1 MKIIHAQTADDIG
14 EVKCLFREYEEYLGV
29 DLCFQNFE
37 EELAGL
43 PGRYAPPSGVL
54 LLALEDQGV
63 AGCVAL
69 RKLED
74 SVCEMR
80 IIEEAIRLD
89 YSEMRLD
96 TLNKLKEAR
105 KLYESLGF
113 KKIEPYC
120 QNPLP
125 GVEYWEL
132 NLNEIAK
139 RIRNVNEKDDPD
151 SGR

>member
-74 SVCEMR
+74 SVCEMKRLFIRPKYRRRGYGRMLAMR

-125 GVEYWEL
+125 GVL
-132 NLNEIAK
+132 
-139 RIRNVNEKDDPD
+139 
-151 SGR
+151 GT